1 MKLTYLG
8 TAAAE
13 GIPAL
18 FCDCD
23 ICRYALE
30 HGGRNIRMRSCA
42 MIDDSIMIDFPPDML
57 SSRVKY
63 RLNLTKL
70 NAVFFTHSH
79 IDHLASKE
87 LCYYHEMYSNRAD
100 SGSVLH
106 LYGNELVLNTIR
118 QDFAFDM
125 KRLPNCVALHPIAP
139 FQTVVVQNTS
149 ITPLPALHDRREQC
163 VIYLIERPGARVLY
177 ANDTTM
183 LPGETLA
190 YLQDKHLHLASLD
203 CTMGKHACH
212 TTHMG
217 FPDNL
222 KLKDRL
228 TALGAANECTRFIS
242 HHFSHNGHVNYDD
255 FPALAGNSGFESS
268 YDGMEILLEEGAC
281 R

>member
-18 FCDCD
+18 FCECD
-23 ICRYALE
+23 ICRYALIR
-30 HGGRNIRMRSCA
+30 GGRNLRMRSCA

-63 RLNLTKL
+63 RLNLAKL

-87 LCYYHEMYSNRAD
+87 LCYYHKMYSNRENPR
-100 SGSVLH
+100 SVLH
-106 LYGNELVLNTIR
+106 LYGNEKVLDTIR
-118 QDFAFDM
+118 QDFVFDM
-125 KRLPNCVALHPIAP
+125 NRLPGCVALHPVTP
-139 FQTVVVQNTS
+139 FQAVVVGSTA

-163 VIYLIERPGARVLY
+163 MIYLIERPGIRVLY

-183 LPGETLA
+183 LPEETLTF
-190 YLQDKHLHLASLD
+190 LKGKRLTLASLD
-203 CTMGKHACH
+203 CTTGRHACH
-212 TTHMG
+212 TSHMG

-222 KLKDRL
+222 KLKDRFIE
-228 TALGAANECTRFIS
+228 LGAADENTRFIS

-255 FPALAGNSGFESS
+255 FPGLSGNSGFESS

-281 R
+281 K